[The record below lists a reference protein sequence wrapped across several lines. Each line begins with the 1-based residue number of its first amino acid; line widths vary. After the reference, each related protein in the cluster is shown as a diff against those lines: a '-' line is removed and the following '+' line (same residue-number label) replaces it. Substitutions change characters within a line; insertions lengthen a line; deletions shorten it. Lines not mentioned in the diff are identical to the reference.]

1 MWSRQWYRGRGIHLG
16 SGLGFVASLPSVGQD
31 FEELPLNPSNAAEG
45 MFTVETQGEA
55 VELHIYLWFS

>member
-1 MWSRQWYRGRGIHLG
+1 M
-16 SGLGFVASLPSVGQD
+16 ASLPSVGQD

>member
-1 MWSRQWYRGRGIHLG
+1 M
-16 SGLGFVASLPSVGQD
+16 ASLPSVGQD
-31 FEELPLNPSNAAEG
+31 FEELPLNPSNTAEG